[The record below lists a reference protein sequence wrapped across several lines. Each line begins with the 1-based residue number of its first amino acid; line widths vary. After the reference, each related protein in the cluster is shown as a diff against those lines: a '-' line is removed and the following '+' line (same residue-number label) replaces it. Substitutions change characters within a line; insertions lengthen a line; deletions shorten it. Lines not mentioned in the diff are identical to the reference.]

1 MSQLS
6 RLGSP
11 TAFNPDSGQTTGLG
25 VKKKKKR
32 LGVEPVESAQ
42 PANLRPRFNEFRAA
56 QLEKRG
62 VNVKELKE
70 SNESNRQRIRDSKTS
85 RVDAGREVRRLRAAG
100 DIEGANDLRE
110 SLREQRVGEDDLAR
124 KVAGRSAL
132 MRGSIA
138 DLPAHQQLAERQ
150 RGQDHINTQFPRI
163 AAAAAT
169 AASTAEDAQLN
180 RLADI
185 GARIFEIQSPGRSAD
200 GLNRF
205 ELARLAEGAD
215 PEVIDRATRGVGLPS
230 DRTGGLRDFA
240 GRTSELAQTGI
251 DFGENT
257 VRQRRLDPELIEQ
270 INAEQETQSIRDAAI
285 GQIERDQIA
294 QQTLASTNETGRLNR
309 DAAVLNQERTLAD
322 LGAAGNIASQ
332 EIVPDRGRLERAQ
345 IEQAIKE
352 AEFGGASATAATQ
365 NIGLAN
371 AGVESLNPEER
382 IEYELKA
389 ADTLNALRGSIRG
402 EDADAQLQS
411 TLEAVRTAGLS
422 LKPKAA
428 AKYAKDMLKRL
439 EDGKADSRPLE
450 DGGFRNSLRSTVF
463 QGLSDYTTLNN
474 PMSPYSI
481 YDVGKRIATAA
492 TQTENERARGH
503 TTDTLYSQII
513 SELRALAAGA

>member
-42 PANLRPRFNEFRAA
+42 PANLRPRFNQLRQS
-56 QLEKRG
+56 QLERQG
-62 VNVKELKE
+62 VNVKELKQT
-70 SNESNRQRIRDSKTS
+70 NDTNRQRIRDSEAS
-85 RVDAGREVRRLRAAG
+85 RVDAGQEVRRLRASG
-100 DIEGANDLRE
+100 NIEGANALRA
-110 SLREQRVGEDDLAR
+110 SLREQRAGETELR
-124 KVAGRSAL
+124 REVADRSSL
-132 MRGSIA
+132 LRGSIA
-138 DLPAHQQLAERQ
+138 DLPPQQQLAERQ
-150 RGQDHINTQFPRI
+150 RGRDHLNAQLPGI

-215 PEVIDRATRGVGLPS
+215 PDVIDRATRGVGLPS
-230 DRTGGLRDFA
+230 DRTAGLRDFA
-240 GRTSELAQTGI
+240 DRTQGLAQTGI

-345 IEQAIKE
+345 IEQAIKALGGE
-352 AEFGGASATAATQ
+352 APGAAFGESVSQFDPVAAM
-365 NIGLAN
+365 N
-371 AGVESLNPEER
+371 VVS
-382 IEYELKA
+382 
-389 ADTLNALRGSIRG
+389 GS
-402 EDADAQLQS
+402 S
-411 TLEAVRTAGLS
+411 
-422 LKPKAA
+422 AA
-428 AKYAKDMLKRL
+428 ALKGISNAKNHAEAAPLADEFASTVASIFADPNTSPEQKRVVASEMLKQIEESGIDPDRV
-439 EDGKADSRPLE
+439 AAP
-450 DGGFRNSLRSTVF
+450 LRSTGTLTRLANLNPLNPSPVP
-463 QGLSDYTTLNN
+463 LVNKADMDALDAVNTT
-474 PMSPYSI
+474 
-481 YDVGKRIATAA
+481 VKRAI
-492 TQTENERARGH
+492 R
-503 TTDTLYSQII
+503 TLREMAGQS
-513 SELRALAAGA
+513 AGA